1 MSASTDG
8 RTGGHQGRSG
18 QSIGAEVRALV
29 RLATAEA
36 ERRGLPAVEAEHLML
51 ALLAGTGSTGGTA
64 GTGGAA
70 AVLAA
75 EGLDYDTFARALIA
89 ERENSLRA
97 AGVEPVPADRLVST
111 GRQSRARF
119 GTSARQALV
128 AAHRVSASHRRHN
141 MRTGDVA
148 AGILSSSLG
157 TVPRALAYAGL
168 DRSRLLQAVVSATQE
183 A

>member
-1 MSASTDG
+1 MPAPTDPSAG
-8 RTGGHQGRSG
+8 QAGGHQGRSG

-36 ERRGLPAVEAEHLML
+36 ERRGVPAVDAEHLML
-51 ALLAGTGSTGGTA
+51 ALLAGTGDIPATL
-64 GTGGAA
+64 AA
-70 AVLAA
+70 A
-75 EGLDYDTFARALIA
+75 GLDYDAFARALII
-89 ERENSLRA
+89 ERGNSLRA
-97 AGVEPVPADRLVST
+97 AGVEPVPEERLVSA
-111 GRQSRARF
+111 GRPGRARF

-128 AAHRVSASHRRHN
+128 AAHRVSASRRRHS

-157 TVPRALAYAGL
+157 TVPRALAYAGF
-168 DRSRLLQAVVSATQE
+168 DRTELLHAVVSATQE